1 MTLGTICGVPILSWF
16 DISQSL
22 CDTRTV
28 KADKA
33 IVAEKKT
40 RGALMIEK
48 YRPRMN
54 KLTPIERQQL
64 RDRAM
69 QLAFGRESESASTP
83 RR

>member
-1 MTLGTICGVPILSWF
+1 MLLSRRCRTCRAGF
-16 DISQSL
+16 DFAPAL
-22 CDTRTV
+22 WDTSTV

-33 IVAEKKT
+33 AVAEKKT
-40 RGALMIEK
+40 PGTLIVEK

-54 KLTPIERQQL
+54 KLTPAERQQL

-69 QLAFGRESESASTP
+69 QLAFGHESESAPTP

>member
-1 MTLGTICGVPILSWF
+1 M
-16 DISQSL
+16 
-22 CDTRTV
+22 

-40 RGALMIEK
+40 RGTLIVEK

-54 KLTPIERQQL
+54 KLTPAERQQL

-69 QLAFGRESESASTP
+69 QLAFGHESESAPAP